1 MMSSVE
7 SSLNQTL
14 PTSTEAEQTHGGAS
28 VVVDEP
34 THWLLRVGNG
44 RNFSNGQPFKLW
56 GMDTKNKGCVP
67 NFLREVRPGDK
78 LWFVQSESKGKVV
91 GVATFVRHC
100 PRELGPLVAV
110 SRTNDDLKWTGYEG
124 DTEVHYTD
132 LYDVSACD
140 IMTKIKSPLVVRK
153 LIAEKCAVNLPEM
166 YRYLLMFSAARRIA

>member
-1 MMSSVE
+1 MASRGILKETLLAVE
-7 SSLNQTL
+7 
-14 PTSTEAEQTHGGAS
+14 PEQTPRVGA

-34 THWLLRVGNG
+34 THWLLRVGDG
-44 RNFSNGQPFKLW
+44 RNFANGQPFKLW
-56 GMDTKNKGCVP
+56 GVDTKNKWCVP
-67 NFLREVRPGDK
+67 KFLSEVRPGDK

-110 SRTNDDLKWTGYEG
+110 TRTNADLKWTGFEG
-124 DTEVHYTD
+124 DTEIHYTD

-140 IMTKIKSPLVVRK
+140 ILTKIKAPLVVRK

-166 YRYLLMFSAARRIA
+166 YRYLLMFSAARRVA